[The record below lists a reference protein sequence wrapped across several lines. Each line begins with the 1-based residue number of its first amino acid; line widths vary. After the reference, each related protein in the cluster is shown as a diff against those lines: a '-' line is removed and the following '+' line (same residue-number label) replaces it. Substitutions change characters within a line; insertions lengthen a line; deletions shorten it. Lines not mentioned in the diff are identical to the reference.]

1 MSIRDLPQTQ
11 TASIHAFMLMLVG
24 ILCLS
29 IAPVASGFM
38 SLQQE
43 GIDLTRWLTRCTRN
57 IGTLA
62 TSMVMAANPMR
73 RTTMSH

>member
-29 IAPVASGFM
+29 IVPVASGFM
-38 SLQQE
+38 SLQQQR
-43 GIDLTRWLTRCTRN
+43 GTRPDD
-57 IGTLA
+57 G
-62 TSMVMAANPMR
+62 
-73 RTTMSH
+73 